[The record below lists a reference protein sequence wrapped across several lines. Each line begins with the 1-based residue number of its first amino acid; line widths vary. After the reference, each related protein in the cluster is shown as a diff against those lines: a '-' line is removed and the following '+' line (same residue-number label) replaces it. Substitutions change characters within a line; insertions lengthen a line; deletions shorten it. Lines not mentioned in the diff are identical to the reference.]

1 MSEIKIRNSII
12 LAIIAVIGIA
22 ILLIYSTTGQNNT
35 PQPELVNPPEI
46 NTLYDQIEETKKQ
59 NEQSDNPYIPTN
71 PKWDNNAGPIVI
83 DSDEY
88 ILGQKVFVNIS
99 EIDANDKGRI
109 NVYMPV
115 HDEEYMFLYS
125 SIGFDGSQIR
135 NNYYFTPQ
143 LSPMRE
149 ICNADQLVGEWIMRI
164 EGTQYPD
171 LTFTV
176 IKEYMPGYERNYET
190 ITNVG
195 KC

>member
-1 MSEIKIRNSII
+1 VSEIKIRNSII
-12 LAIIAVIGIA
+12 LAIIASIGIT
-22 ILLIYSTTGQNNT
+22 IVLIYSTVGQEN
-35 PQPELVNPPEI
+35 PSLPELVNPPEI

-59 NEQSDNPYIPTN
+59 NDQSDNPYIPTD
-71 PKWDNNAGPIVI
+71 PKWDNAAGPIVI
-83 DSDEY
+83 DNDEY

-99 EIDANDKGRI
+99 GIDVNDKGRV

-115 HDEEYMFLYS
+115 RDAEYMFLYS
-125 SIGFDGSQIR
+125 SIGFDGSQTR

-149 ICNADQLVGEWIMRI
+149 ICNADQLVGEWTMKI

-176 IKEYMPGYERNYET
+176 IKEYMPGFERNYET

>member
-71 PKWDNNAGPIVI
+71 PKWDNTAGPIVI

>member
-1 MSEIKIRNSII
+1 M
-12 LAIIAVIGIA
+12 
-22 ILLIYSTTGQNNT
+22 
-35 PQPELVNPPEI
+35 
-46 NTLYDQIEETKKQ
+46 
-59 NEQSDNPYIPTN
+59 
-71 PKWDNNAGPIVI
+71 
-83 DSDEY
+83 
-88 ILGQKVFVNIS
+88 GQKVFVNVS
-99 EIDANDKGRI
+99 GIDVIDKGRV

-115 HDEEYMFLYS
+115 DNAEHMFLYS
-125 SIGFDGSQIR
+125 SIGFDGSLTR
-135 NNYYFTPQ
+135 NNYYFTPS

-149 ICNADQLVGEWIMRI
+149 ICNADQLIGEWVMKI

>member
-1 MSEIKIRNSII
+1 MSGIKIGNSII

-22 ILLIYSTTGQNNT
+22 ILLVYSTTGQNNT

-46 NTLYDQIEETKKQ
+46 SALYDQIEETKKQ
-59 NEQSDNPYIPTN
+59 NDQSDNPFIPKN
-71 PKWDNNAGPIVI
+71 PEWSNAAGPIVI
-83 DSDEY
+83 DNDEY
-88 ILGQKVFVNIS
+88 VLGQKVFVNING
-99 EIDANDKGRI
+99 INVNDKGRV

-115 HDEEYMFLYS
+115 EDAEYMFLYS
-125 SIGFDGSQIR
+125 SIGFDGSLTR
-135 NNYYFTPQ
+135 NNYYFTPS

-149 ICNADQLVGEWIMRI
+149 ICNADQLIGEWVMKI

-176 IKEYMPGYERNYET
+176 IKEYMPGYERNFET

>member
-1 MSEIKIRNSII
+1 MNGIKIGNSII

-35 PQPELVNPPEI
+35 PQPELLNPPEI
-46 NTLYDQIEETKKQ
+46 DALYNQIEETKKQ
-59 NEQSDNPYIPTN
+59 NDLSDAPYVPKE
-71 PKWDNNAGPIVI
+71 PKWNNEAGPIVI
-83 DSDEY
+83 DSNEY
-88 ILGQKVFVNIS
+88 ILGQKIFVNIS
-99 EIDANDKGRI
+99 GINVNDKGRV

-115 HDEEYMFLYS
+115 EDAEYMFLYS
-125 SIGFDGSQIR
+125 SIGFDGSLTR
-135 NNYYFTPQ
+135 NNYYFTPS

-149 ICNADQLVGEWIMRI
+149 ICNADQLIGEWVMKI